1 MMDGQETMT
10 PARLRRVS
18 AWTTGLLV
26 ALIVLLTLFMSPA
39 QGDSLGR
46 MFPGTIPLIGGE
58 ASYDTCIGGISCQD
72 GHALAFMA
80 LGGSFAVLVLTGRRG
95 LSALLGAVCV
105 LVALGAFAGLDEA
118 AQGWAGRDSSS
129 DDWLA
134 DMSGAVLGVVLGFEV
149 ARFLVQEQ
157 PKR

>member
-10 PARLRRVS
+10 PARLRRMS
-18 AWTTGLLV
+18 AWTTGLLL

-46 MFPGTIPLIGGE
+46 LFPAAIPFIGSE

-72 GHALAFMA
+72 GHMLAFMA
-80 LGGSFAVLVLTGRRG
+80 LGGSFAILVLTGRRG
-95 LSALLGAVCV
+95 LRALIGALCV
-105 LVALGAFAGLDEA
+105 LAAVGAFAGLDEA
-118 AQGWAGRDSSS
+118 AQGWTGRDASF

-134 DMSGAVLGVVLGFEV
+134 DISGAALGVVVGFEV

-157 PKR
+157 PER